1 MLRARS
7 LRTLRLAA
15 PLTRGT
21 VASSI
26 ALALAWAPTVAHAGG
41 TRTFHL
47 ENHADFDAG
56 EAEGAAIEASGRVT
70 PGFVP
75 KRATVPGNSA
85 FACLG
90 RADDIVVGTADAAT
104 LQRVTFPTRGKAKN
118 SGEPQVD
125 AIATLPGVVVTA
137 IAPLPGG
144 DLVAATL
151 PGGALHRVDRKG
163 KVTEFAKLDVEQIW
177 ALLVHDGKLFV
188 GTGPKGEVYS
198 MSLSGKDP
206 KVVLDVR
213 EKHVLTLLS
222 VGKQVVAGTS
232 QSAKLYQIA
241 KDPDGVLL
249 HEFSGDEV
257 RAIALTRTGLLVAVN
272 EFEDRK
278 LSSLDALV
286 KTLSRTSLV
295 GVPPS
300 GDLGEARPPKSD
312 AKVHHV
318 DLGKGRDLARASE
331 ATWETWLEKE
341 DQYFTSLLALDDVG
355 TVLVGSSAGGK
366 VYRMRGPRDTSTI
379 ADLEEKQATS
389 LCRTSKGPILATA
402 GQGAA
407 AYRLLSTTAAK
418 ARWRSKVLDAKQP
431 AAYGALVLRAKG
443 PVTVR
448 ARVGPTKDPD
458 DARWTK
464 WKPITLAKGPGEL
477 RGNLAGLDK
486 RRYVQIE
493 VQLGSPDSELREL
506 ELFYAPE
513 NLAPLLQAINVD
525 RPELDEDGDKEPSA
539 DVTIKWTVDARDED
553 DLMYDVRVRPE
564 GGGEDTWVRLSD
576 GDEVLTKKEL
586 KWDLTT
592 VPDGIYEIEIK
603 ASDAPSNGDQAAAE
617 DELVSAPFVVDRQRP
632 ALRDVKVSGR
642 KVTATAIDTGSY
654 VRDAAFSIDAGAFR
668 NVSPDDG
675 LFDQPEEG
683 ITLELPKDLGKG
695 KHRLVLRARDAYGN
709 IGAAALFVEI

>member
-7 LRTLRLAA
+7 LRSA
-15 PLTRGT
+15 
-21 VASSI
+21 VSI
-26 ALALAWAPTVAHAGG
+26 TSVALAFALAPAPVQAGG
-41 TRTFHL
+41 TRTFRL
-47 ENHADFDAG
+47 EDHAELDAG
-56 EAEGAAIEASGRVT
+56 ETEGAAIEASGRVT
-70 PGFVP
+70 TGFLP

-85 FACLG
+85 FSCLG
-90 RADDIVVGTADAAT
+90 RENDIVIGTADAAT
-104 LQRVTFPTRGKAKN
+104 LQRVTFPAGGKAKAKGKGKT
-118 SGEPQVD
+118 GEPQVD

-151 PGGALHRVDRKG
+151 PGGVLHRVDSKG
-163 KVTEFAKLDVEQIW
+163 KVTELAKLDVEQIW
-177 ALLVHDGKLFV
+177 ALLVHDGKLWV

-206 KVVLDVR
+206 KVVLDVE
-213 EKHVLTLLS
+213 EKHVLTLLA
-222 VGKQVVAGTS
+222 VGKQIVAGTS

-241 KDPDGVLL
+241 KDPGGVLL

-257 RAIALTRTGLLVAVN
+257 RALALTRTGLLAAVN

-286 KTLSRTSLV
+286 KTLSRTSLM
-295 GVPPS
+295 GVAPS
-300 GDLGEARPPKSD
+300 GDLGEARPPKST
-312 AKVHHV
+312 AAVHHV

-331 ATWETWLEKE
+331 ATWETWLSRE

-355 TVLVGSSAGGK
+355 TVLVASSAGGK

-407 AYRLLSTTAAK
+407 AYRLLSTTAAT

-431 AAYGALVLRAKG
+431 AAFGALVLRGKG
-443 PVTVR
+443 PVTAR

-464 WKPITLAKGPGEL
+464 WKAIKLAKGPGEL
-477 RGNLAGLDK
+477 RGTLAGVDK
-486 RRYVQIE
+486 RRYVQVE
-493 VQLGSPDSELREL
+493 VNLDSPDSELREL
-506 ELFYAPE
+506 ALFYAPE
-513 NLAPLLQAINVD
+513 NLAPLVQAIDVD
-525 RPELDEDGDKEPSA
+525 RPTFDEATGDEPSA

-553 DLMYDVRVRPE
+553 ELAYDVRVRPE

-576 GDEVLTKKEL
+576 DDEVLTKKEL

-603 ASDAPSNGDQAAAE
+603 ASDAPSNGDQGAAE
-617 DELVSAPFVVDRQRP
+617 DGLVSAPFVVDRQRP
-632 ALRDVKVSGR
+632 ALRDVRAAGR
-642 KVTATAIDTGSY
+642 KVTATAADSGSY
-654 VRDAAFSIDAGAFR
+654 VHDVAFAVDGGSFR
-668 NVSPDDG
+668 TVSADDG
-675 LFDQPEEG
+675 LFDQPEEA
-683 ITLELPKDLGKG
+683 ITLELPKDLSKG
-695 KHRLVLRARDAYGN
+695 KHRLVLRARDAHGN
-709 IGAAALFVEI
+709 IGAFALFVEI